1 MLSADDYSIALRV
14 KDQNQSAAR
23 KEARDYCGDRNR
35 DARLRTVTPT
45 GDNRTVLTFG
55 CV

>member
-14 KDQNQSAAR
+14 KDENQRAAR
-23 KEARDYCGDRNR
+23 DEARDYCGERNR
-35 DARLRTVTPT
+35 EARLRSVTPT
-45 GDNRTVLTFG
+45 GDDRTVLTFG